1 MTISGEKQ
9 DNIRPASL
17 HGGRLQIDDLSVRF
31 GGVRVFQ
38 KLNIIID
45 KGEVLG
51 IIGPNGA
58 GKTTLVNV
66 ITGSVSASEGR
77 IFFDGHEITGRS
89 THAVSRMGVVRSFQ
103 QTSTFRPASVREN
116 ISRAILF
123 SGASDSVWQ
132 RISGLL
138 EEFELAPQL
147 EERSDKLPYGQQKML
162 GLVMSYVTSPR
173 VLLLD
178 EPAAGLDRRERY
190 RVDRFLDE
198 ARRNLGCSILIIEHD
213 MDLIRRLCPRV
224 LVLNA
229 GSVIADGRPADV
241 LSDRSVIDA
250 YLGSEDEE

>member
-1 MTISGEKQ
+1 
-9 DNIRPASL
+9 
-17 HGGRLQIDDLSVRF
+17 
-31 GGVRVFQ
+31 
-38 KLNIIID
+38 
-45 KGEVLG
+45 
-51 IIGPNGA
+51 
-58 GKTTLVNV
+58 
-66 ITGSVSASEGR
+66 
-77 IFFDGHEITGRS
+77 
-89 THAVSRMGVVRSFQ
+89 MGVVRSFQ